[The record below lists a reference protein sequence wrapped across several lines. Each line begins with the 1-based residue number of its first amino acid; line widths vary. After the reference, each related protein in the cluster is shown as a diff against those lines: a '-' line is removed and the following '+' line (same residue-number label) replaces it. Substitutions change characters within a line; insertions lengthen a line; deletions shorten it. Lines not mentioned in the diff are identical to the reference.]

1 MGNEYLSAGGSLT
14 TLLTSLDRARRML
27 APYSISLTTAELPEI
42 WNGRSPRM
50 QSGTTVSTPSSIY
63 YSDCLKRLP
72 QASCALL
79 ARVDW
84 VGLQVR
90 TW

>member
-1 MGNEYLSAGGSLT
+1 
-14 TLLTSLDRARRML
+14 
-27 APYSISLTTAELPEI
+27 
-42 WNGRSPRM
+42 M